1 MDISIARYLLCDKGF
16 SHTMYSHI
24 GMLMIILQNAQS
36 HISMCMAWFP
46 YSHMVIWYIND
57 LYINDE
63 FTCM

>member
-16 SHTMYSHI
+16 VPYNVQSHWYVNDYTSECSLSHI
-24 GMLMIILQNAQS
+24 DVFG
-36 HISMCMAWFP
+36 WFP

-63 FTCM
+63 FTSM